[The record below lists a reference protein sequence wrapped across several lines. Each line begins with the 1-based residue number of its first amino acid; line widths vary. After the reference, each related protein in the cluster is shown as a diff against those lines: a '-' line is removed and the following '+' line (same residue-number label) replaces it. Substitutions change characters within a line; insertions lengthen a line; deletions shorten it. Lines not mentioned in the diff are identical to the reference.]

1 INFQRVDLVD
11 PSADELMEC
20 VGEYFSKELS
30 ATYQFAIKEG
40 RLWLRVGSRRWERL
54 DATVRDEFT
63 PHVRTSHENRIIRF
77 RRDKD
82 EHIVGFSISFW
93 RVKAVE
99 FKKQKTPRTS
109 SLGGSSE
116 KAHGGDRF
124 TGMHPLLVVP
134 FLTVT
139 GATRGQGEPGT
150 TSGAASSAA
159 PA

>member
-1 INFQRVDLVD
+1 
-11 PSADELMEC
+11 
-20 VGEYFSKELS
+20 
-30 ATYQFAIKEG
+30 
-40 RLWLRVGSRRWERL
+40 
-54 DATVRDEFT
+54 
-63 PHVRTSHENRIIRF
+63 
-77 RRDKD
+77 
-82 EHIVGFSISFW
+82 
-93 RVKAVE
+93 
-99 FKKQKTPRTS
+99 PRTS

-159 PA
+159 PATSPIPEVEGRESGLYHERLHRLACAGRRRLAEGPQGDLGGNHQRDRICPGEPQASNEASQTSEQATT